1 MPTTAR
7 RPMRAD
13 ARRNYERLLAAARA
27 AFLEH
32 GADASLEDIARRAG
46 VGIGTLYRHFPT
58 RQALQEAVYR
68 DEVESIAAKAYE
80 LCETMPPGDALAA
93 WMHAFAG
100 YVAGKRGL
108 IQTLKA
114 VIDRDSELFARCHDE
129 IRAAAARVLGAA
141 QEAGTARAD
150 LTVPDLL
157 KLIHALSLATEHA
170 GPDDAERLLSFL
182 LDGVRP
188 HR

>member
-1 MPTTAR
+1 MPTTTG

-68 DEVESIAAKAYE
+68 GEVESLAAKAYE
-80 LCETMPPGDALAA
+80 LRSAMPPGDALAA
-93 WMHAFAG
+93 WMHAFAE

-108 IQTLKA
+108 MQTLKS
-114 VIDRDSELFARCHDE
+114 VIDCDSELFANCHDE
-129 IRAAAARVLGAA
+129 IRTAAATVLDAA
-141 QEAGTARAD
+141 KEAGTARAD

-157 KLIHALSLATEHA
+157 KLIHAISLATEHA
-170 GPDDAERLLSFL
+170 TPEDAERLLSFL